1 MAKTLK
7 EQNQALREQVRTL
20 TIKLRGSIAQA
31 NRYFERMKILET
43 ERNMLIAALKEHGV
57 DMQPQVSK
65 LGALRERFLELAS
78 EHSMANVRII
88 RGHIEIR
95 QDGAWV
101 ETQ

>member
-1 MAKTLK
+1 MAKSLK
-7 EQNQALREQVRTL
+7 EQNQALRDQVAAL
-20 TIKLRGSIAQA
+20 PAKLRGSIAQA

-57 DMQPQVSK
+57 DMHPQVSK
-65 LGALRERFLELAS
+65 LGALRERFLELAG
-78 EHSMANVRII
+78 EYSMANVRII
-88 RGHIEIR
+88 RGHLEIR